1 MTESVPA
8 GEVADRPK
16 DIDINPILTRLAERF
31 SVRAYE
37 DIPIDP
43 GLIDTIIGD
52 GIQAP
57 SSCNQ
62 QVWHFVVVSDQALKK
77 QASKISGL
85 NPHFRDASVIIYLCF
100 QKGWF
105 HDKFSVVQSVAAAAY
120 HMILS
125 AHLRGL
131 ATIWNAGIGDT
142 REVAALL
149 DIPPV
154 FEIQGALCIGYAS
167 PQTPRIKPPRR
178 PVETVRSWNRFERPA
193 AALYPLRQA
202 TDYPYWKISNTYN
215 PYAVHDPSVW
225 GWERIASFRGYSV
238 WHKSPLAGVYVP
250 KTQEGILE
258 AGIAALPDLENGAAI
273 LEVMPYGG
281 TYTTMMR
288 RRYAPDVHIHFAE
301 LSELHTP
308 FIEERLRQE
317 GLSTNNLHPGV
328 MDRGHLPYRDEQ
340 FDLVF
345 LPQIL
350 EAVPEPEVLLDET
363 RRVLKPGGQ
372 AVVSARNSISWFG
385 WLFRR
390 KLRRQPVPNF
400 GPARPR
406 PSFAIR
412 RLLMQR
418 FKMVDDF
425 GMWPSPA
432 RRADRLHG
440 VGRFFGRLYVA
451 RVVKG

>member
-1 MTESVPA
+1 
-8 GEVADRPK
+8 
-16 DIDINPILTRLAERF
+16 
-31 SVRAYE
+31 
-37 DIPIDP
+37 
-43 GLIDTIIGD
+43 
-52 GIQAP
+52 
-57 SSCNQ
+57 
-62 QVWHFVVVSDQALKK
+62 
-77 QASKISGL
+77 
-85 NPHFRDASVIIYLCF
+85 
-100 QKGWF
+100 
-105 HDKFSVVQSVAAAAY
+105 
-120 HMILS
+120 
-125 AHLRGL
+125 
-131 ATIWNAGIGDT
+131 
-142 REVAALL
+142 
-149 DIPPV
+149 
-154 FEIQGALCIGYAS
+154 
-167 PQTPRIKPPRR
+167 
-178 PVETVRSWNRFERPA
+178 
-193 AALYPLRQA
+193 
-202 TDYPYWKISNTYN
+202 
-215 PYAVHDPSVW
+215 
-225 GWERIASFRGYSV
+225 
-238 WHKSPLAGVYVP
+238 
-250 KTQEGILE
+250 
-258 AGIAALPDLENGAAI
+258 
-273 LEVMPYGG
+273 
-281 TYTTMMR
+281 
-288 RRYAPDVHIHFAE
+288 
-301 LSELHTP
+301 
-308 FIEERLRQE
+308 
-317 GLSTNNLHPGV
+317 

-363 RRVLKPGGQ
+363 RRVLKVGGQ